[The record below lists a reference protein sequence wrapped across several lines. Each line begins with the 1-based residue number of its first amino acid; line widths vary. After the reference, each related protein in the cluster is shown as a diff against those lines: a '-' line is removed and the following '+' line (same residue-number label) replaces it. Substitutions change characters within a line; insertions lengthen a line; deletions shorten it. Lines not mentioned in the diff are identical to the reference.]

1 MKNRTIA
8 TETFNS
14 GRRNFFLDF
23 KTARNNTNYI
33 QITRSDEQQD
43 GSYNMRRIVVFQED
57 FEFLIS
63 AFCSLFTTATQI
75 EEKEKS
81 VLDLFHEN
89 KQERIYGIKGLPVEL
104 RPREKL
110 LLSGGDKM
118 KTAEL
123 LAILI
128 GSGTPDNSALDIGDQ
143 IFKAGG
149 SDLRCLA
156 AVRHADLSR
165 FKGIGSARSSVVLA
179 AIELGRRIFS

>member
-23 KTARNNTNYI
+23 KMARNNTNYI
-33 QITRSDEQQD
+33 QITRSDEQRD
-43 GSYNMRRIVVFQED
+43 GTYTRRRIVVFQED

-63 AFCSLFTTATQI
+63 AFCSLFTTASQI
-75 EEKEKS
+75 GEREKS
-81 VLDLFHEN
+81 VLDLFHEK
-89 KQERIYGIKGLPVEL
+89 KQERNYGIKALPVEL

-110 LLSGGDKM
+110 LLTGGNAM

-128 GSGTPDNSALDIGDQ
+128 GSGTPDNSALDIGNE
-143 IFKAGG
+143 IFKTRAFDLKGLAGMK
-149 SDLRCLA
+149 
-156 AVRHADLSR
+156 HADLSR
-165 FKGIGSARSSVVLA
+165 LKGIGSAKSSVVLA